1 MTAAAFSLPMWSCEP
16 PQQSNSLVQPC
27 VVQCVGSEECL
38 SSTRVDSRWPRH
50 TASSS
55 GVRPL
60 GSRRSTSCCRSKHK
74 SSNQRNAVRPDKR
87 ICKRPKKKKKERKKE
102 KHTKRHPSSS
112 IQLQN
117 KPPRSPRSSA
127 ALDPAPDTD
136 CSTPED
142 AEETLP
148 QPWLSSAWQLHR
160 SKAMFVK
167 KKKKKKNWLLQ
178 PTDCGDTTVVTSAVI
193 GTAV

>member
-1 MTAAAFSLPMWSCEP
+1 MTAAASRSPCEAVSHLSRATHWSSPVWCSVWGPRSAWAAPGWTPGGPDTRPAPAGCAPSDPGAPHPAAEANTRAAI
-16 PQQSNSLVQPC
+16 SAM
-27 VVQCVGSEECL
+27 QCDL
-38 SSTRVDSRWPRH
+38 TN
-50 TASSS
+50 AS
-55 GVRPL
+55 V
-60 GSRRSTSCCRSKHK
+60 K
-74 SSNQRNAVRPDKR
+74 D
-87 ICKRPKKKKKERKKE
+87 KKEKE

-112 IQLQN
+112 IQLQH

-167 KKKKKKNWLLQ
+167 KKKKKM
-178 PTDCGDTTVVTSAVI
+178 TSAANRLRWHH
-193 GTAV
+193 GGYFSGDRHSWLAS